1 MCRGIQKCVCVCVHV
16 YASVCVLRC
25 VWRRG
30 LGRVFTT
37 CKMNVTRASRLP
49 CSADIKRRTSQRRAH
64 TTTHAFQMMKQ
75 DTIDRRTLKH
85 VKFFHK
91 TSQSSNDAIAV
102 WACAIGYGDG
112 WPKHGLVT
120 RAVNLLE
127 GVVGSTVGPFQ
138 GVTKYDFEIGLFKDS
153 LSSRSVVDQ
162 HTRPQVDASLLGFA
176 TIR

>member
-1 MCRGIQKCVCVCVHV
+1 VSRHSEVCVCVCARVCKCVCVAVCMEEGAGSCV
-16 YASVCVLRC
+16 YDMQDECD
-25 VWRRG
+25 
-30 LGRVFTT
+30 
-37 CKMNVTRASRLP
+37 TREP
-49 CSADIKRRTSQRRAH
+49 SAVQCRHKATNIATQSTH